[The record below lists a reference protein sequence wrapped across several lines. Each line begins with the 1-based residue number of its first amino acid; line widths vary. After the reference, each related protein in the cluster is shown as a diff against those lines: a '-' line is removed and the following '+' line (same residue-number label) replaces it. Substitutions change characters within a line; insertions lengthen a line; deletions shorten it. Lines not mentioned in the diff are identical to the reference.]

1 MEFDSGQD
9 GIGPDSAGRAGGNGS
24 FRGPRIDCFGTVF
37 LSQRVLLVALSEI
50 DRQLLQRCLEG
61 KSEAW
66 QAFVDRFVGLVY
78 HVIQQAAQAR
88 SVNLSPEDM
97 EDLCSLVFVE
107 ILRDDYALLRR
118 FRRKA
123 SLATYLA
130 VVARRIVVRQ
140 LLRRKARAKTSLP
153 AQVPDDSPPPEERIA
168 DREEVQRLLQQLEG
182 TEAEVVRMFH
192 LEGKSY
198 REISS
203 ATGIAENSL
212 GPLLARARKRLRQ
225 AAEKT
230 N

>member
-1 MEFDSGQD
+1 M
-9 GIGPDSAGRAGGNGS
+9 
-24 FRGPRIDCFGTVF
+24 
-37 LSQRVLLVALSEI
+37 ALSEI

-61 KSEAW
+61 KPEAW

-78 HVIQQAAQAR
+78 HVIQHTAQAR
-88 SVNLSPEDM
+88 SLSLSSEDM

-130 VVARRIVVRQ
+130 VVARRIVVRE
-140 LLRRKARAKTSLP
+140 LLRRKVPAKAPIP
-153 AQVPDDSPPPEERIA
+153 AEVPDASPGPEERIA
-168 DREEVQRLLQQLEG
+168 DREEVQRLLDQLQG
-182 TEAEVVRMFH
+182 AEAEVVRMFH

-212 GPLLARARKRLRQ
+212 GPMLARARKRLRR

>member
-1 MEFDSGQD
+1 M
-9 GIGPDSAGRAGGNGS
+9 
-24 FRGPRIDCFGTVF
+24 
-37 LSQRVLLVALSEI
+37 ALSEI

-61 KSEAW
+61 KPEAW
-66 QAFVDRFVGLVY
+66 QTFVDRFVGLVY
-78 HVIQQAAQAR
+78 HVIQHTAQAR
-88 SVNLSPEDM
+88 SLNLSAEDV
-97 EDLCSLVFVE
+97 EDLCSLVFME

-130 VVARRIVVRQ
+130 VVARRIVVRE
-140 LLRRKARAKTSLP
+140 LLRRKARAKTSMP
-153 AQVPDDSPPPEERIA
+153 AEVPDDSPSPQERIA
-168 DREEVQRLLQQLEG
+168 DREEVQRLLDQLEG

-203 ATGIAENSL
+203 ATGISENSL
-212 GPLLARARKRLRQ
+212 GPLLARARQRLRQ
-225 AAEKT
+225 AAQKT